1 MPLLKLLISKIG
13 LRNTFSKIKTKVLLL
28 RMVFPSNLSTMLPL
42 KLRMLVFKTTLNF
55 GFGNTSSF
63 LRNTLKIS
71 IIKLFNY
78 CTWDYGLLTL
88 SHNKGSLGKP
98 YSRYER
104 NQLAPFC
111 PLQHCSPILGRRPT
125 PVVSVTFISAAL
137 GQAIIS
143 DKVTFGGTLR
153 SMTSEGL
160 SNLARRIREVIEA
173 QSVVHRCSASIDFM
187 EKIGRPYPETLNDDG
202 MYMHVKRVGE
212 SLLGE
217 HNVHLS
223 PPVMGAEDF
232 GFYSQIIPSAMFWL
246 GIRNVSVGSYH
257 SLHSPHFFLDE
268 NALPIGAALHAAVA
282 VAYLESQAS
291 RFH

>member
-1 MPLLKLLISKIG
+1 M
-13 LRNTFSKIKTKVLLL
+13 
-28 RMVFPSNLSTMLPL
+28 
-42 KLRMLVFKTTLNF
+42 
-55 GFGNTSSF
+55 
-63 LRNTLKIS
+63 
-71 IIKLFNY
+71 
-78 CTWDYGLLTL
+78 
-88 SHNKGSLGKP
+88 
-98 YSRYER
+98 
-104 NQLAPFC
+104 FC
-111 PLQHCSPILGRRPT
+111 YK
-125 PVVSVTFISAAL
+125 VVSVTFISAAH

-202 MYMHVKRVGE
+202 MYMHVKRVGD

-246 GIRNVSVGSYH
+246 CIRNVSVGSYH

>member
-1 MPLLKLLISKIG
+1 MLRILALLLSSQPLHTVV
-13 LRNTFSKIKTKVLLL
+13 TFSPLANHPGHLFGLIK
-28 RMVFPSNLSTMLPL
+28 
-42 KLRMLVFKTTLNF
+42 
-55 GFGNTSSF
+55 
-63 LRNTLKIS
+63 
-71 IIKLFNY
+71 
-78 CTWDYGLLTL
+78 
-88 SHNKGSLGKP
+88 
-98 YSRYER
+98 
-104 NQLAPFC
+104 
-111 PLQHCSPILGRRPT
+111 
-125 PVVSVTFISAAL
+125 VVSVTFISAAH

-246 GIRNVSVGSYH
+246 CIRNVSVGSYH